1 MLCAHNSKVK
11 QAEILACNCQDYTCP
26 LDGNFQSMKSVVYKT
41 NVVEQ
46 NGNTETYTGLT
57 KNTFKDR
64 FYGHQTSF
72 NNRKYEHETTLST
85 HIWKLKDAGT
95 NYDTSWS
102 IIEKAREFNPTTRKC
117 TLCLKE
123 KYHIIFQPSG
133 ATLNSRSEL
142 FSTCRHRLD
151 KLLVNT

>member
-1 MLCAHNSKVK
+1 MHKDLIWTSGNRSLVYWPILWYSKEAETMTTINISHYSNSKSVL
-11 QAEILACNCQDYTCP
+11 IL
-26 LDGNFQSMKSVVYKT
+26 VYKC
-41 NVVEQ
+41 NADI
-46 NGNTETYTGLT
+46 G
-57 KNTFKDR
+57 
-64 FYGHQTSF
+64 S
-72 NNRKYEHETTLST
+72 TLST